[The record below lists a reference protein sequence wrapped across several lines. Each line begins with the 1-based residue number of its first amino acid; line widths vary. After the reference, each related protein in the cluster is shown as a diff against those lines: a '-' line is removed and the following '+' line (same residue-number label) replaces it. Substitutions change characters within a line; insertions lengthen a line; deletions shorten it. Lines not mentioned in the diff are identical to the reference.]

1 MTIHR
6 CAIALLFAF
15 STTVSAATFSVSS
28 SAQSGP
34 GTLRQA
40 ILDANA
46 LPGRDT
52 INVLLDV
59 VFLSSSLPPIIDP
72 VDIDGTTTGTSRAE
86 VVGAP
91 FEGGFILRF
100 AGGSSTSTVRDLRL
114 YFGTLVTIDPGVTGV
129 TVANT
134 LFIDGSVTINGDGNT
149 LGGTSA
155 ADANTATGTSTLNL
169 NGDSNQILRNQF
181 RSVVVFGD
189 HNQIG
194 TIGAGNSF
202 RTVQIIDAEGN
213 TLEGNTIG
221 TTLFEAIFV
230 RQASGDPTTIR
241 ANTIENGTIGIVLR
255 ALGTIVTGNT
265 IRDNGTGVSV
275 FDNPGIAPLIPFTG
289 VAITGNTFSGN
300 GIPIDLDGDGPT
312 PNDPAPDADTGP
324 NNFQNFP
331 VLTSV
336 TLIAGTLTV
345 NGTLT
350 SAPLTQ
356 YQIELFSNDA
366 ADPEAHTFLESFTV
380 TTDAAGNAAFTRT
393 ITTSVPASDEVITA
407 TATNRSLVST
417 PGNGANETSEVSAPG
432 AIVEPGI
439 VGFDPA
445 SYLVSETAGTVTITV
460 VRTGG
465 SDGTV
470 IVDYATANGSA
481 TAPAD
486 YMSVSGTLTF
496 ADGVTTQTFTVPIV
510 ADGFTEP
517 DEAFSIN
524 LSNATGGA
532 TIGTA
537 TATVTIAGDIS
548 AVPTLSTWGLLA
560 MALAL
565 TTIALWR
572 R

>member
-1 MTIHR
+1 MHR

-15 STTVSAATFSVSS
+15 ATSVSAATFNVSIS
-28 SAQSGP
+28 MGSGA

-52 INVLLDV
+52 INVLVDV
-59 VFLSSSLPPIIDP
+59 FVSSSSLPAITDP
-72 VDIDGTTTGTSRAE
+72 VDIDGTTTGVNRAKVE
-86 VVGAP
+86 ADPVSFV
-91 FEGGFILRF
+91 FVLLHF
-100 AGGSSTSTVRDLRL
+100 AAGSSTSTARDLRL
-114 YFGTLVTIDPGVTGV
+114 SFGRLVIIDPGVTGV

-134 LFIDGSVTINGDGNT
+134 FFLNGSVTVNGDGNT
-149 LGGTSA
+149 LGGSFA
-155 ADANTATGTSTLNL
+155 ADANTAIGVQLNL
-169 NGDSNQILRNQF
+169 NGNSNQILRNTF
-181 RSVVVFGD
+181 GNVFIFGD
-189 HNQIG
+189 DNQVG
-194 TIGAGNSF
+194 TIGAGNDLGP
-202 RTVQIIDAEGN
+202 VQIIDAEGN
-213 TLEGNTIG
+213 TLEGNTISTG
-221 TTLFEAIFV
+221 AFAAVLL
-230 RQASGDPTTIR
+230 RQASGTPTTIR
-241 ANTIENGTIGIVLR
+241 GNTIEGATIGVDLR
-255 ALGTIVTGNT
+255 ALGTIVADNV
-265 IRDNGTGVSV
+265 IRNNGTGVRV
-275 FDNPGIAPLIPFTG
+275 LDDPLIAPVIPFTG
-289 VAITGNTFSGN
+289 VAITGNSFSGN
-300 GIPIDLDGDGPT
+300 GIPIDLNGDGPT

-331 VLTSV
+331 VLTS
-336 TLIAGTLTV
+336 ATLTPGSLVV

-366 ADPEAHTFLESFTV
+366 ADPEAHTFLESFLV

-393 ITTSVPASDEVITA
+393 ITTNVPAGDKLITA
-407 TATNRSLVST
+407 TATNRSLVSV

-432 AIVEPGI
+432 IIVEPGVI
-439 VGFDPA
+439 GFDPS
-445 SYLVSETAGTVTITV
+445 SYSVDETAGTVTITV

-470 IVDYATANGSA
+470 TVDFATADGTA

-486 YMSVSGTLTF
+486 YTSTSGTLTF
-496 ADGVTTQTFTVPIV
+496 ADGVTQQTFTVSIV
-510 ADGFTEP
+510 ADAFTEP
-517 DEAFSIN
+517 DESFTIT

-532 TIGTA
+532 VIGTG

-560 MALAL
+560 MALTL